1 MYNKAKLDLF
11 KNLLEAA
18 GSDDVDANQRQES
31 DTMSIK
37 LEKEDLEAI
46 MARAMTTAMSASAN
60 PVSAAAASARSGGD
74 IDEQGELF
82 AVSVKLSE
90 FWTEDP
96 EAWFDRAE
104 NQFYTRGIKEDATK
118 FSHCVQALSY
128 AQHKEVRALIRNP
141 PKGTSYPALKE
152 ALCSAFSKTQL
163 DKDTEFL
170 NLKHLDNR
178 DPRSVARQIDS
189 LLEDPASLPR
199 AGMIN
204 LLPQDV
210 RMALATVEGL
220 DTHHKVAAQAY
231 KIINMKKDRS
241 SVNVVESTPKEED
254 NEIDAIQKGRP
265 QRGGRGSG
273 GSARGGAGKQEK
285 GEAFV
290 CFAHK
295 KFGMGA
301 FSCKSGCSFAALP
314 LARKEAGNG
323 TAGR

>member
-1 MYNKAKLDLF
+1 MTPVQNKAKLDLF

-18 GSDDVDANQRQES
+18 GSDNVDVDANQRQEES
-31 DTMSIK
+31 DDTMSIK
-37 LEKEDLEAI
+37 LEKEDLESI
-46 MARAMTTAMSASAN
+46 MAKAMTTAMAANN

-82 AVSVKLSE
+82 AVSVKLSD

-163 DKDTEFL
+163 DKGTEFL
-170 NLKHLDNR
+170 NLKHLDDR
-178 DPRSVARQIDS
+178 DPRSVARQIDF

-199 AGMIN
+199 AVMIN
-204 LLPQDV
+204 LLPQDL

-220 DTHHKVAAQAY
+220 DTHHKIAAQAY
-231 KIINMKKDRS
+231 KIINMKKDR
-241 SVNVVESTPKEED
+241 
-254 NEIDAIQKGRP
+254 
-265 QRGGRGSG
+265 
-273 GSARGGAGKQEK
+273 
-285 GEAFV
+285 
-290 CFAHK
+290 
-295 KFGMGA
+295 
-301 FSCKSGCSFAALP
+301 
-314 LARKEAGNG
+314 
-323 TAGR
+323 